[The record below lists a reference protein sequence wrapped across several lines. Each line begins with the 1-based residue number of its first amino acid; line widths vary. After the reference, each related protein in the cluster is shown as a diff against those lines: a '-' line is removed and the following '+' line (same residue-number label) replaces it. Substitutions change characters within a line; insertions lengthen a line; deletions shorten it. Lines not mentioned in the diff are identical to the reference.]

1 MTAASRVRAIIFDV
15 GGVLAEPSA
24 GQFPEAFFGSNE
36 VDSDHPWHR
45 LERGELTMLQAMTL
59 LPMPPGP
66 PRPPRPYTLKED
78 YVELAEQLAEAG
90 FKLALCTNTPL
101 QAAPL
106 WQSLY
111 PWGDVFDVIIR
122 SCDVGAR
129 KPDVRMVRAALD
141 ELGSA
146 PEATL
151 FVDDLAANREAASAL
166 GVTSIEGG
174 GPAGIAL
181 IRELTGVAATAP
193 RRPIAYRG
201 PRRPPVRDRGDELL
215 ADVLFDPSHRI
226 DPFPRLRELRE
237 TSPLHQLAG
246 LPIWYA
252 TRYQDCQEVLR
263 NPDFV
268 KVTEHLPIDF
278 VTGEVVPPTPPGAA
292 LPLAF
297 IDPPQHTP
305 VRRLM
310 ASAFTRQRLDGLR
323 PWLRGLAGEV
333 VGRALATKGPVN
345 AVEAI
350 SYPLA
355 QRVICDLIGMKDGD
369 RPDVRALMRDASVM
383 FEPSLPPD
391 RMYDATQA
399 IIAMTE
405 YVTSLGDSGEGL
417 ARDLL
422 RAARAAGDVSD
433 ADVIANV
440 SFLFFAGFETVAHL
454 LSAAMFLMS
463 AYPEQY
469 ALLAASPD
477 LAERAAQEISR
488 YHTPVQ
494 TGTRLASRDLDFAGS
509 RIPAGAV
516 VVTMLSAAN
525 RDPAAFP
532 DPDRLDVTRR
542 GPLPLTFGGG
552 IHACLG
558 FRLALLEVTVLLE
571 SLLEAGVRRIAVEHA
586 DWKQTIVLR
595 GFDRLELRFD

>member
-1 MTAASRVRAIIFDV
+1 MTATSKVRAIIFDV

-24 GQFPEAFFGSNE
+24 GQFPEAFFGSRDQ
-36 VDSDHPWHR
+36 DSDHPWHR
-45 LERGELTMLQAMTL
+45 LERGELTMVQAMTL

-111 PWGDVFDVIIR
+111 PWGDVFEVIIR
-122 SCDVGAR
+122 SCDIGAR

-141 ELGSA
+141 KLGSA

-151 FVDDLAANREAASAL
+151 FVDDLPANRESASTL
-166 GVTSIEGG
+166 GVTTIDGG

-181 IRELTGVAATAP
+181 IRELTGIAATAP
-193 RRPIAYRG
+193 RKPIAYRG
-201 PRRPPVRDRGDELL
+201 PRRPPVRDRGDKLL
-215 ADVLFDPSHRI
+215 VDVMFDPSHRV
-226 DPFPRLRELRE
+226 DPFPLLRELRE

-246 LPIWYA
+246 FPIWYA

-263 NPDFV
+263 KPEFV
-268 KVTEHLPIDF
+268 KVTEHLPVDF
-278 VTGEVVPPTPPGAA
+278 VTGEAVPPPPPGAP

-310 ASAFTRQRLDGLR
+310 ASAFTRQRLDTLR
-323 PWLRGLAGEV
+323 PWLHDLAKGI
-333 VGRALATKGPVN
+333 VGKALAAKGPVN
-345 AVEAI
+345 VVEAI
-350 SYPLA
+350 AYPLA
-355 QRVICDLIGMKDGD
+355 MRVICDLIGVKESERHDF
-369 RPDVRALMRDASVM
+369 RALMRDASVM

-391 RMYDATQA
+391 RMYEATNA
-399 IIAMTE
+399 IIEMTE
-405 YVTSLGDSGEGL
+405 YITELGDSEEGL

-454 LSAAMFLMS
+454 LSATLFLMS
-463 AYPEQY
+463 AHPEQY
-469 ALLAASPD
+469 ALLTASPD

-494 TGTRLASRDLDFAGS
+494 TGTRLASRDLEFAGKHL
-509 RIPAGAV
+509 PAGAV

-525 RDPAAFP
+525 RDPEAFP
-532 DPDRLDVTRR
+532 DPDRFDITRR
-542 GPLPLTFGGG
+542 GPLPMTFGGG

-571 SLLEAGVRRIAVEHA
+571 SLLEAGVRRIAVERA

-595 GFDRLELRFD
+595 GFDNLEVRFD